1 MVETVK
7 LKTIIKECNA
17 IQYNGNNIKEIAKY
31 FNFDYK
37 VLKSNTEY
45 EGKPC
50 KDIHIMQKNEF
61 TEELL
66 AGDYVYKNENGRI
79 VVIPIYDIGKHW
91 EIEE

>member
-1 MVETVK
+1 MVKVVNLIVTP
-7 LKTIIKECNA
+7 KECRA
-17 IQYNGNNIKEIAKY
+17 AQYNGHNIEEIAEY

-37 VLKSNTEY
+37 VLNSSTEY

-50 KDIHIMQKNEF
+50 KDIHIMQKDEF

-79 VVIPIYDIGKHW
+79 VVIPIYDIGKYW
-91 EIEE
+91 EVV